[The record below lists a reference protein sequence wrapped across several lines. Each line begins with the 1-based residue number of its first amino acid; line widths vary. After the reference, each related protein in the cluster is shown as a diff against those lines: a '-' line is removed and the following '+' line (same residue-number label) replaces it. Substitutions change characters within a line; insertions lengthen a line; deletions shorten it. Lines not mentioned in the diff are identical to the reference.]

1 VKGKPF
7 APDEKTKHIL
17 GLAAETAWR
26 MGHLMNTRLP
36 RYYDDRH
43 YLQGLPESSA
53 EFAYDSYVDVD
64 RRGAFYTI
72 AYSTSPAMFLNVE
85 NAGSKYPTTF
95 VDADG
100 EPLDGN
106 KNYMLHLP
114 PDIPAKLFWSVTLYD
129 PLTGAGLDNGQPF
142 PSINQMDKP
151 ESNADGSI
159 DIYFGPKSPG
169 SDRNWIATIP
179 NKPFFVNI
187 RLYAPTK
194 PFFDQTW
201 KPDDVVKVT

>member
-1 VKGKPF
+1 
-7 APDEKTKHIL
+7 
-17 GLAAETAWR
+17 
-26 MGHLMNTRLP
+26 
-36 RYYDDRH
+36 
-43 YLQGLPESSA
+43 
-53 EFAYDSYVDVD
+53 
-64 RRGAFYTI
+64 
-72 AYSTSPAMFLNVE
+72 
-85 NAGSKYPTTF
+85 
-95 VDADG
+95 
-100 EPLDGN
+100 
-106 KNYMLHLP
+106 LHLP

-159 DIYFGPKSPG
+159 DIYFGSKSPG